1 MAEPRNSYPDVT
13 DAESPRLV
21 SRLMKVSI
29 GSAFYL
35 ASESW
40 RAILRLVGKNP
51 PPKAVVIYYHH
62 VPADQ
67 RERFARQLDHV
78 IRCTKPL
85 RADQREPLPTD
96 GRYSIVTADDG
107 WKSFADNAVPELI
120 RRNIPVTIFAISQRL
135 GQSVNGI
142 TFDRLV
148 SADELRNLDA
158 SLVTI
163 GSHTANHAVMSRLDD
178 SDAMR
183 ELRESREQLRTILGR
198 EVTTFC
204 FPYGEYRD
212 ELIPLCREAGYERV
226 FTCVP
231 EPANPTEFA
240 LGRVRVDPGN
250 WPLEFHLK
258 LMGAYRWV
266 PIAIALKRKILA
278 TIRGGSRVRE
288 QSPEDPDRMTISP

>member
-1 MAEPRNSYPDVT
+1 MADPRKSYPDVT
-13 DAESPRLV
+13 DAESPRLA

-40 RAILRLVGKNP
+40 RAMLRLLGKTP

-85 RADQREPLPTD
+85 RADQKEPLTPN
-96 GRYSIVTADDG
+96 GRYSMVTADDG

-135 GQSVNGI
+135 GESVDGI

-148 SADELRNLDA
+148 TADELRELDA
-158 SLVTI
+158 DLVTI
-163 GSHTANHAVMSRLDD
+163 GSHTANHAVMTRLDEP
-178 SDAMR
+178 DAIR
-183 ELRESREQLRTILGR
+183 ELRESREQLTSMLGR

-212 ELIPLCREAGYERV
+212 ELIPLCLEAGYDRV
-226 FTCVP
+226 FTCDPV
-231 EPANPTEFA
+231 PANPTQFA
-240 LGRVRVDPGN
+240 LGRVRVDPDN

-266 PIAIALKRKILA
+266 PTAIALKRKILA

-288 QSPEDPDRMTISP
+288 QSPEIPTA